1 MSPRLTTVCY
11 FVIAALLL
19 VTALLDIGPLLGV
32 SNDANAIL
40 TILAGLLFIILHGG
54 LAWGWRNLGVFVAI
68 TVAVSFCSEALG
80 VATGWVF
87 GHYHYT
93 DLLGPK
99 ILGVPLLI
107 QAGYVAMSYAS
118 LVTARVIL
126 NRLGTPRGGGFIGVA
141 LCGALLMVSWDV
153 AMDPYQSTLGGDWIW
168 EQGGPY
174 FGVPFHNYLGWFGT
188 VFVFMLLYL
197 AYESRYPLPAPA
209 STSRWFWSVP
219 VFYYALIALGI
230 IDVPLLFA
238 TLPNACPQNYA
249 GSIPDLEVTLSL
261 IALFVMGTPV
271 ALAFTCLFQAKLEP
285 PPPARG

>member
-1 MSPRLTTVCY
+1 MPPCVLSLLY

-19 VTALLDIGPLLGV
+19 ITALLDIGPLLGV
-32 SNDANAIL
+32 GNDANAIL

-93 DLLGPK
+93 DLLGLK
-99 ILGVPLLI
+99 ILGVPPLI

-126 NRLGTPRGGGFIGVA
+126 NRLGTPRGCGFIGVA
-141 LCGALLMVSWDV
+141 LCGALIMVSWDV
-153 AMDPYQSTLGGDWIW
+153 AMDPYQSTLSGDWIW

-188 VFVFMLLYL
+188 VFLFMLLYL
-197 AYESRYPLPAPA
+197 AYETRHPLPAPA
-209 STSRWFWSVP
+209 SSSRWFWSVP
-219 VFYYALIALGI
+219 VFYYALLALGI
-230 IDVPLLFA
+230 IDVPLLYA

-261 IALFVMGTPV
+261 IGLFVMGTPV
-271 ALAFTCLFQAKLEP
+271 ALALTKLFSNNSEQTFPSKS
-285 PPPARG
+285 